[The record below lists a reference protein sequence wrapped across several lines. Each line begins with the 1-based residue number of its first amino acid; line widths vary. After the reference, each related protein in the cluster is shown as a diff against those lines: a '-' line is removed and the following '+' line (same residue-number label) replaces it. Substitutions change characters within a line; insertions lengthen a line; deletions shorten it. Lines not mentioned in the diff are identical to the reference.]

1 MTHSGTN
8 KDTTD
13 EESSKHEDI
22 RKIKK
27 RSETPGLLLFQILS
41 KWMMICKFLYFFVHF
56 NDKKYLKNV
65 EFLINYFFLITE
77 DFI

>member
-41 KWMMICKFLYFFVHF
+41 K
-56 NDKKYLKNV
+56 
-65 EFLINYFFLITE
+65 
-77 DFI
+77 